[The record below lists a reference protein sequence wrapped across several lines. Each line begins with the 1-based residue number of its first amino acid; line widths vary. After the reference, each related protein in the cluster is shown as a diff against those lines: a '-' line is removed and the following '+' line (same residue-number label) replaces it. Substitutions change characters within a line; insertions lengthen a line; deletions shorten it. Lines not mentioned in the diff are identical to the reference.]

1 MSLNTYLKKKK
12 TAMQWKIKQFSM
24 ALPKLSQTG
33 QKFDQIFDQTN
44 IHRENTISYKYYTE
58 QCISLSLNGL
68 SD

>member
-1 MSLNTYLKKKK
+1 
-12 TAMQWKIKQFSM
+12 MQRKIKQFSM

>member
-12 TAMQWKIKQFSM
+12 FAMQRKIKQFSM
-24 ALPKLSQTG
+24 ALTKFRQTG
-33 QKFDQIFDQTN
+33 QGNLTKQTS
-44 IHRENTISYKYYTE
+44 REITISYKYYTE